1 MPRLAVIIFV
11 TLLFEQTSYTFKNIS
26 TYILIIFNVIY
37 CMKIKLKI
45 FSSLMITIYY
55 DLMLKQLIYF
65 GLWRGYENSEKLLNY
80 RIQQLLQNNGY
91 NSLK

>member
-1 MPRLAVIIFV
+1 
-11 TLLFEQTSYTFKNIS
+11 
-26 TYILIIFNVIY
+26 
-37 CMKIKLKI
+37 
-45 FSSLMITIYY
+45 MITIYY